1 MNFSIIQGVLDG
13 ILNRPGRPP
22 QVEFHGGEPLLAFDR
37 IMQTVEYVN
46 LLGVSDIRLFLQTNG
61 TLLTDEVVS
70 FIAEHGIDVG
80 ISLDGPEWI
89 NNQHRVFRDGSGS
102 FQTVM
107 QGIDRL
113 RAHQIDFKINCV
125 VVDPSQLLEAFFFF
139 QKAGF
144 RKIKF
149 SLLAPMGRAHNNR
162 DLAQY
167 GEAFASEHLKAF
179 RQALALWKI
188 RGDRIEL
195 FNISCLL
202 RNLIWPERYYM
213 CMRSP
218 CGIGSAIVCIGEGGE
233 IFPCEEL
240 YGLDEFRVGYV
251 QQQPNWVQ
259 ALHESSIVRALRK
272 RTVESIPSC
281 QTCPWALYCC
291 GGCTSRSIRAFG
303 SLFRED
309 VHCIYYQRMFAGLSQ
324 ILKSET
330 VLVLSYL
337 ADIPYREFL
346 REISKMGMDLKFL
359 VSQSGSNER

>member
-1 MNFSIIQGVLDG
+1 MLPLLCQHNGQWQDHEFFIILGVLDG

-37 IMQTVEYVN
+37 IKQTVEYVN

-80 ISLDGPEWI
+80 ISRDGPEWI

-125 VVDPSQLLEAFFFF
+125 VVDPSQLLEAF
-139 QKAGF
+139 A
-144 RKIKF
+144 
-149 SLLAPMGRAHNNR
+149 A
-162 DLAQY
+162 
-167 GEAFASEHLKAF
+167 EHLKAF

-251 QQQPNWVQ
+251 QQRPNWVQ

-337 ADIPYREFL
+337 ADIPYSEFL